1 MPEGRTTTE
10 RSQPQNHWQT
20 ILNAFE
26 MQDTDRAL
34 TLGTAALEPSIEFLK
49 TTLAP
54 RSFQITNA
62 APRDS
67 IDHGRAEHSHIAKII
82 GHYNNMHQQDGRHR
96 AGVEG
101 D

>member
-34 TLGTAALEPSIEFLK
+34 TTGPVALGPSIEFLE
-49 TTLAP
+49 TIPAP
-54 RSFQITNA
+54 RSWEKANA
-62 APRDS
+62 RTRDS
-67 IDHGRAEHSHIAKII
+67 INHGHVVDII
-82 GHYNNMHQQDGRHR
+82 GDCNNMHQQDGRHQ
-96 AGVEG
+96 AGVKG
-101 D
+101 DRNS